1 MMLVVVVV
9 VVVGVAMVLDKVLVV
24 VEAVVEMGLLM
35 EAVGGGPR
43 EDCRCSW
50 GVDLR

>member
-1 MMLVVVVV
+1 MIVVGVVVAVVVV
-9 VVVGVAMVLDKVLVV
+9 LDEVLVEV
-24 VEAVVEMGLLM
+24 VEIGLLM

-43 EDCRCSW
+43 EECLSC